1 MPSKQIGI
9 LKPLKNMVNVMTVKR
24 QSKTKPKNLA
34 EKRTKTLLIR
44 VSPSEYEA
52 LQKRKIGREL
62 STWIRAV
69 ALEQGIP
76 NKPKTVDKVF
86 SYEIHKI
93 GVNLNQLTKVV
104 NALSDDRAK
113 AHHLHYLSVIDKQ
126 LTALYRMAQMGKLDS
141 KPDNKPDS
149 QNTKGGDDDC

>member
-1 MPSKQIGI
+1 MKA
-9 LKPLKNMVNVMTVKR
+9 KPKP
-24 QSKTKPKNLA
+24 KTKPKSLT

-62 STWIRAV
+62 STWMRAI

-76 NKPKTVDKVF
+76 NKPKTVDKAF

-93 GVNLNQLTKVV
+93 GVNLNQLARVV
-104 NALSDDRAK
+104 NSLSDDKAK

-126 LTALYRMAQMGKLDS
+126 LTALYKLAQMGKLD
-141 KPDNKPDS
+141 KKD
-149 QNTKGGDDDC
+149 NTKEASDDC

>member
-1 MPSKQIGI
+1 MKA
-9 LKPLKNMVNVMTVKR
+9 KPKP
-24 QSKTKPKNLA
+24 KTKPKSLT

-62 STWIRAV
+62 STWMRAI

-76 NKPKTVDKVF
+76 NKPQAVDKFF

-93 GVNLNQLTKVV
+93 GVNLNQLVRVV
-104 NALSDDRAK
+104 HTLSDDKAK
-113 AHHLHYLSVIDKQ
+113 SHHLHYLSVIDKQ
-126 LTALYRMAQMGKLDS
+126 ITALYDLAIKGKLDS
-141 KPDNKPDS
+141 K
-149 QNTKGGDDDC
+149 GGNDDC